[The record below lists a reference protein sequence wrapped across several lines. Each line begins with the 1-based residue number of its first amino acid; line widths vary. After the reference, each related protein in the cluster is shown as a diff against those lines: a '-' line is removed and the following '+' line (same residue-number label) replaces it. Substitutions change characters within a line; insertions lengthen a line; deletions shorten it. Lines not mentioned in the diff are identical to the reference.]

1 MFTQKLIIK
10 EFAQFKD
17 ITIDVDDVLLL
28 IGEQATGKSTLLK
41 WVYFFKQVKQDIIQ
55 RIYTELEDFVLSETY
70 DKLLEL
76 FDNNENDFAVKYEYS
91 KGFFMEIFYSKKF
104 SKHRLLFTNQIEFQ
118 DIIEEDFKNQDIAYL
133 YDYDKKITSI
143 VLKIEQY
150 HKKFNMQTE
159 DYALLDLQEKR
170 KFDRNREIE
179 KNKIDAKI
187 YTLFGND
194 NTIIFIPTYRGAG
207 EFIGVKSNLPIELR
221 LSLYFARRLQS
232 LYPAFDK
239 GFLGLIERKKRLTAH
254 KKASYNKNFEYAE
267 EARKLIENGIL
278 KGNYSHGSSNGSGKL
293 TTANNTTV
301 SIFNASSGQQETL
314 GMMIVIFLAILNG
327 EATTLFIEEPEVHLY
342 PTAQKTL
349 VDLFCLFLNANEG
362 NKLYLSTHSPYILT
376 SFNNL
381 LYAHQLREKLQKL
394 PPEKQIIKPYYWL
407 DFQRLRAYQLQNGE
421 VLDIRD
427 LELGLIQAEN
437 IDKAASQQINGI
449 FDQLFNL
456 ENE

>member
-41 WVYFFKQVKQDIIQ
+41 WVYFFKAVRFSIMINIFNKTNSKDYQVTIIEFITTS
-55 RIYTELEDFVLSETY
+55 IYF
-70 DKLLEL
+70 L
-76 FDNNENDFAVKYEYS
+76 FDDYAIPYSLKYQYS
-91 KGFFMEIFYSKKF
+91 EHLFLEIHYLGNSKYN
-104 SKHRLLFTNQIEFQ
+104 LLFNNLIEFEQ
-118 DIIEEDFKNQDIAYL
+118 VPTTNFSNNALTEIITDVGFIFEKFATDYHLEEK
-133 YDYDKKITSI
+133 
-143 VLKIEQY
+143 
-150 HKKFNMQTE
+150 
-159 DYALLDLQEKR
+159 DYALLTPQEKNEFEKLQAIKKEEIITKMNLIFSNDNNMIR
-170 KFDRNREIE
+170 FVPAHRAVSEFFTSEMKLPTTEIRLANDFADYLQKLYPVFDEGFSGVIE
-179 KNKIDAKI
+179 K
-187 YTLFGND
+187 
-194 NTIIFIPTYRGAG
+194 
-207 EFIGVKSNLPIELR
+207 
-221 LSLYFARRLQS
+221 
-232 LYPAFDK
+232 
-239 GFLGLIERKKRLTAH
+239 KKRQVAH
-254 KKASYNKNFEYAE
+254 KKENYNKNFEYAE

-278 KGNYSHGSSNGSGKL
+278 KGNYSHSNGAGKL

-349 VDLFCLFLNANEG
+349 VDLFCLFLNAHEG

>member
-1 MFTQKLIIK
+1 MLNQKLIIK

-17 ITIDVDDVLLL
+17 IVIDVNDVLLL

-41 WVYFFKQVKQDIIQ
+41 WVYFFKGVKKDIINFIDLDAGETLDLE
-55 RIYTELEDFVLSETY
+55 RAYYNISSLFSTEEYLFNVKYQYSETLFLEIHRVSSTKYELVFNDKIDFSEVSISDFEEDEPFEYIY
-70 DKLLEL
+70 DTQAIDNFIKKVEKYKDGSKLLL
-76 FDNNENDFAVKYEYS
+76 NE
-91 KGFFMEIFYSKKF
+91 
-104 SKHRLLFTNQIEFQ
+104 
-118 DIIEEDFKNQDIAYL
+118 
-133 YDYDKKITSI
+133 
-143 VLKIEQY
+143 
-150 HKKFNMQTE
+150 
-159 DYALLDLQEKR
+159 YALSSTEEKIQIKNKQLIEKR
-170 KFDRNREIE
+170 NLLEQVDL
-179 KNKIDAKI
+179 
-187 YTLFGND
+187 LFGNND
-194 NTIIFIPTYRGAG
+194 NVVTFIPAYRGAG
-207 EFIGVKSNLPIELR
+207 EFLNSDKDLPKE
-221 LSLYFARRLQS
+221 LSLAETFADYLQN

-239 GFLGLIERKKRLTAH
+239 GFSGLIERKKRLTVH
-254 KKASYNKNFEYAE
+254 KKENYSKNFEYAE

-278 KGNYSHGSSNGSGKL
+278 KSNYSHNNGSGKL
-293 TTANNTTV
+293 TTTNNTTV

-394 PPEKQIIKPYYWL
+394 PPEKQIIKPYYL
-407 DFQRLRAYQLQNGE
+407 MDFQRLRAYQLQNGE

-427 LELGLIQAEN
+427 SELGLIQSEN